1 MIPYLKAYKFNL
13 DDFEVVNGKIVKFRN
28 NNIELSP

>member
-13 DDFEVVNGKIVKFRN
+13 DDFEVVNGKLIKFRN
-28 NNIELSP
+28 NVEFNS